1 MDDRKYHHRRPFMVI
16 PAVFMGIVVAA
27 AMSLVTAVFI
37 MLLWNWLMPAIFGL
51 GVIGF
56 WQAFGLSLL
65 VKLLFC
71 GFGKFFPGPGAR
83 KWPKHWKEMDEHR
96 ARFYKNRC
104 FDDVY
109 EDWWE
114 KEGSKSFEDY
124 LKKDKGDAKGKEE
137 E

>member
-1 MDDRKYHHRRPFMVI
+1 
-16 PAVFMGIVVAA
+16 
-27 AMSLVTAVFI
+27 
-37 MLLWNWLMPAIFGL
+37 
-51 GVIGF
+51 
-56 WQAFGLSLL
+56 
-65 VKLLFC
+65 
-71 GFGKFFPGPGAR
+71 
-83 KWPKHWKEMDEHR
+83 MDEHR

-124 LKKDKGDAKGKEE
+124 LKKDKDDAKGKEE